1 MPKVL
6 ITALSILIAIIVP
19 ALLVINAV
27 RVFANDWY
35 VHFEYNKPG
44 FPDDP
49 LGMTKDQRT
58 ELALIGLRSV
68 LPQYGEGIAL
78 LERAQLPDGRAA
90 FNERELGHMRDVRVL
105 FGQIYPLHLIALAI
119 VVGLAIVLG
128 RSAETN
134 AIIPRGLQWG
144 SLLTLGIAALLIVY
158 ILINFNTFFTQF
170 HQVFFE
176 GDTWLFR
183 FDDTLIRLYPVQFW
197 SDIATYIGIVTVG
210 QALLLLGG
218 TWFWLRSLAS

>member
-6 ITALSILIAIIVP
+6 ITILSIIIAIIVP
-19 ALLVINAV
+19 ALLVMNGV

-44 FPDDP
+44 FPADP
-49 LGMTKDQRT
+49 LGMTQAQRT
-58 ELALIGLRSV
+58 DLALTGLRSV
-68 LPQYGEGIAL
+68 LPQYDEGIAL
-78 LERAQLPDGRAA
+78 LERAQLPDGSAA

-105 FGQIYPLHLIALAI
+105 FGQLYPLHLIGLVI
-119 VVGLAIVLG
+119 VVGLAIVLS
-128 RSAETN
+128 RSADTN
-134 AIIPRGLQWG
+134 AVIPRALQWG
-144 SLLTLGIAALLIVY
+144 SLLTLAIAAVLIVY

-183 FDDTLIRLYPVQFW
+183 FDDTLIRLYPVPFW
-197 SDIATYIGIVTVG
+197 SDIATYIGVVIVA